1 MSWIFLDVETV
12 EALHHQQIVRFGGSP
27 GLRDAGLLESA
38 VLRAQ
43 QRAYY
48 DSGATVAAIAASLGW
63 GLIKN
68 HAFVDGNKRIGLVSL
83 VSFLKLNGY
92 VLPVSTDE
100 QVALIWKAAAGEI
113 TEGEFSAWVERN
125 VSPLDK

>member
-1 MSWIFLDVETV
+1 M
-12 EALHHQQIVRFGGSP
+12 
-27 GLRDAGLLESA
+27 
-38 VLRAQ
+38 LRAQ